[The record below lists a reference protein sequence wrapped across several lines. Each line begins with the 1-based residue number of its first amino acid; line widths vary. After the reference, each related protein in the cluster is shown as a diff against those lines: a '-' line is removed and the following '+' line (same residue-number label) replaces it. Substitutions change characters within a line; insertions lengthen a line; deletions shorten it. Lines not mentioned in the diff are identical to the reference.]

1 MYLTNLTSQSAV
13 QCNAAQTVGIGKGF
27 NFVQCCVLIL
37 IVVISALIIVAV
49 LNNHCA
55 HCAHCLLYNN
65 IQLSQNFH
73 SQKAKLW
80 HPTQFWVFKTQRA
93 LIEEKYPWK
102 VFYCRR
108 TRIYYV
114 TKSTFG
120 HFQAHF
126 IFFCRFSFDPTKRVP
141 VIHFWLGRLFTDPA
155 LVLHYTIIL

>member
-27 NFVQCCVLIL
+27 NFVQCCVFIL

-73 SQKAKLW
+73 SQKAKL
-80 HPTQFWVFKTQRA
+80 
-93 LIEEKYPWK
+93 
-102 VFYCRR
+102 
-108 TRIYYV
+108 
-114 TKSTFG
+114 
-120 HFQAHF
+120 
-126 IFFCRFSFDPTKRVP
+126 
-141 VIHFWLGRLFTDPA
+141 
-155 LVLHYTIIL
+155 